1 MRPTDKRKALVLSSP
16 DKTVFSLLQRAQAN
30 NELCQGYAIERVSVF
45 IHVYVCLSTYD
56 DDCAI

>member
-45 IHVYVCLSTYD
+45 IHVYVC
-56 DDCAI
+56 